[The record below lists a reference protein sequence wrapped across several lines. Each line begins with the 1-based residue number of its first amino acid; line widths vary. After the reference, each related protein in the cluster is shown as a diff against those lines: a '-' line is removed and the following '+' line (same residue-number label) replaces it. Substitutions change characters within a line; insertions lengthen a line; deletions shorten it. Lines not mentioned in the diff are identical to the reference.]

1 MSRWTTL
8 PISLILL
15 TLGAAAAGAADD
27 LPRNIELK
35 PGAEA
40 AADKTAADTST
51 TEDKTRQ
58 IVTEGKDATP
68 AAAVGDKA
76 VTPPADA
83 GGKPD
88 TPKEGQGASTAAPAP
103 GTPAPEVAAPAA
115 KEAASPESAPA
126 GGKPPAAEAAAAPP
140 PGPSPVEL
148 RPEELA
154 LAVQTELKRVGCDP
168 GDIDGVWGGQSRE
181 ALAAFGH
188 FAKVDVAQLAPTV
201 GVLAIIKGKG
211 AVVCVAASELQPE
224 PGEDAA
230 VPASPGKPHHGGGGG
245 YGGYGGGGGY

>member
-15 TLGAAAAGAADD
+15 TLGVAAAGAADD

-58 IVTEGKDATP
+58 IVTEGKDAAP
-68 AAAVGDKA
+68 AVA
-76 VTPPADA
+76 PPADA
-83 GGKPD
+83 AGKPD
-88 TPKEGQGASTAAPAP
+88 TPKEGEGASTAAPAS
-103 GTPAPEVAAPAA
+103 GTPAPEAPADKA
-115 KEAASPESAPA
+115 AASPDSTPA
-126 GGKPPAAEAAAAPP
+126 GGKPLEAVAAP

-148 RPEELA
+148 RPEELV
-154 LAVQTELKRVGCDP
+154 LAVQTELKRVGCNP

-188 FAKVDVAQLAPTV
+188 FAKVDVAQLAPTAE
-201 GVLAIIKGKG
+201 VLAIIKGKG
-211 AVVCVAASELQPE
+211 AVVCVATGEPQPQ
-224 PGEDAA
+224 PGEDGA
-230 VPASPGKPHHGGGGG
+230 VPALPGKPYHGGGGG
-245 YGGYGGGGGY
+245 YGGYGGGGGGY